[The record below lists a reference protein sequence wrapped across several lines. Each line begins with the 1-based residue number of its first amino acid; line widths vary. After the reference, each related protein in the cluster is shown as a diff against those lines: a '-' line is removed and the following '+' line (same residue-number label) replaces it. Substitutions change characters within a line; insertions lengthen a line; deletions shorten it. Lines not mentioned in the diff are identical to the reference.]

1 MATKKEIELQ
11 IEQNRL
17 LKESNQLL
25 SEQLKLNKES
35 VEESDDFSNALKSQ
49 LKNIKLQLA
58 EKNEV
63 LSIDKRISK
72 QANDAYAADRE
83 NIGTKNFAN
92 DLAKKQLSL
101 KRDILVLDQKSNSFT
116 EGDLETQYNINNSI
130 QERIKQAKELD
141 ALYSSQLE
149 TAAEMSKDSGV
160 RIFSGLEGIADKIGL
175 KKFAPEIKEAGDA
188 AKAAFLDPKFEKT
201 PLLAGIS
208 SLGPSLRK
216 ALGPLAFVLALLDAL
231 KESDKV
237 VSDMAK
243 NLNKSYQEAAQ
254 LKIELTS
261 AANASGNIFV
271 TSAKLAE
278 TLLSIN
284 SSLGTNVKLS
294 DEMLVQFTE
303 MREMAGF
310 TNEELQGIAA
320 ISLTTGESMNDI
332 TGEFMAQAK
341 ISSIQNGVLLNEK
354 ELLKGIKDVSAAT
367 TLSLG
372 KNPGLIADAV
382 ATAKAL
388 GMELSKVD
396 AIAGSLL
403 DFESSIS
410 AELEA
415 EMLLG
420 RDINL
425 EKARQAALN
434 NDLATVAKEL
444 SEQAGTS
451 AEFGAMN
458 RIQQEAIAKAVGM
471 GRDDLAQTLFVQE
484 QLAGATGDEAAEQEK
499 LLNNKIAQVGLAQA
513 QAIYAKEGIEGLRQ
527 QAGMADRMK
536 ASMDKLN
543 EVFVSLVEPLMPVLD
558 VFVSILDLVGL
569 IVQALKPLFDF
580 ASFLGSGLND
590 LLRSGGSLLTGG
602 EADFSNVNAAGKRLA
617 SDNYLGQ
624 FLGGEGGGYYS
635 DMGSELM
642 AKGGIVTKP
651 TRAIIGEAG
660 PEAVVPLSKELKVD
674 NSKMEKSLEEIASL
688 LSKQSFS
695 PVGLYEIQ

>member
-1 MATKKEIELQ
+1 MATKKEIQLQ

-49 LKNIKLQLA
+49 LKNIKQQLA

-72 QANDAYAADRE
+72 QVNDAYAMDRE
-83 NIGTKNFAN
+83 NIGTKSFAN

-101 KRDILVLDQKSNSFT
+101 QRDIAVLTQKAKSFT

-141 ALYSSQLE
+141 VLYSSQLE

-188 AKAAFLDPKFEKT
+188 AKAAFLDPKLGKT
-201 PLLAGIS
+201 PLQAGIS
-208 SLGPSLRK
+208 SLGPSLKK
-216 ALGPLAFVLALLDAL
+216 ALGPLALVLALLDAL

-254 LKIELTS
+254 LKMELTS
-261 AANASGNIFV
+261 AANASGNMFV

-382 ATAKAL
+382 ATTKAL

-434 NDLATVAKEL
+434 NDLATVAKEI
-444 SEQAGTS
+444 SKQAGTS

-484 QLAGATGDEAAEQEK
+484 QLAGATGEEAAEQEAI
-499 LLNNKIAQVGLAQA
+499 LNARIAEVGLAQA
-513 QAIYAKEGIEGLRQ
+513 QKEMTDKGIEGLRQ
-527 QAGMADRMK
+527 LVGMADRMK

-543 EVFVSLVEPLMPVLD
+543 EVFVSLVEPLMPILD
-558 VFVSILDLVGL
+558 IFVSILDVVGIIMKLLDPMIQATLVAVGAIND
-569 IVQALKPLFDF
+569 IVAGVSYLFGNSDAF
-580 ASFLGSGLND
+580 ANGSATMNQIARAEQSAQDSYGFSLNT
-590 LLRSGGSLLTGG
+590 SG
-602 EADFSNVNAAGKRLA
+602 EV
-617 SDNYLGQ
+617 Q
-624 FLGGEGGGYYS
+624 
-635 DMGSELM
+635 M
-642 AKGGIVTKP
+642 ANGGIVTKP
-651 TRAIIGEAG
+651 TRALIGEAG

-674 NSKMEKSLEEIASL
+674 NSKMEKSLAEIASL

>member
-11 IEQNRL
+11 KEQNLL

-35 VEESDDFSNALKSQ
+35 VEESDDFSNLLKGQ
-49 LKNIKLQLA
+49 LKL
-58 EKNEV
+58 EKDQIAQRSEV
-63 LSIDKRISK
+63 LSIDRRITK
-72 QANDAYAADRE
+72 QVNDAYASE
-83 NIGTKNFAN
+83 LSGLGTKKYAN
-92 DLAKKQLSL
+92 DLAKKQADLQ
-101 KRDILVLDQKSNSFT
+101 RDITVLNNKKNIFAQGDAELNSDINETIKERLATAGKLQEIYAAQAT
-116 EGDLETQYNINNSI
+116 ESEKI
-130 QERIKQAKELD
+130 
-141 ALYSSQLE
+141 
-149 TAAEMSKDSGV
+149 SKNFGV
-160 RIFSGLEGIADKIGL
+160 RAFAGLEGIAGKVGL
-175 KKFAPEIKEAGDA
+175 SGLAPELKEAGDA
-188 AKAAFLDPKFEKT
+188 ARNSVIAGGKGIT
-201 PLLAGIS
+201 PFMNGL
-208 SLGPSLRK
+208 K
-216 ALGPLAFVLALLDAL
+216 ALGPALTKAFGPLQFLQALI
-231 KESDKV
+231 ESDKV

-243 NLNKSYQEAAQ
+243 NLNKSYQEATQ
-254 LKIELTS
+254 LKMELTS

-271 TSAKLAE
+271 TSAKLSE

-320 ISLTTGESMNDI
+320 ISLTTGKSMNDI

-382 ATAKAL
+382 ATTKAL

-513 QAIYAKEGIEGLRQ
+513 QADFAKEGIEGLRQ

-543 EVFVSLVEPLMPVLD
+543 EVFVSLVEPLMPILD
-558 VFVSILDLVGL
+558 IFVSLVDIVGVLMKALDPF
-569 IVQALKPLFDF
+569 IQF
-580 ASFLGSGLND
+580 ASTGFSAIADVLTG
-590 LLRSGGSLLTGG
+590 LTGG
-602 EADFSNVNAAGKRLA
+602 GFDFKKTKASVIRTEDASQNLFGGSADIYGRYDSSGNLK
-617 SDNYLGQ
+617 
-624 FLGGEGGGYYS
+624 
-635 DMGSELM
+635 M
-642 AKGGIVTKP
+642 ANGGIVTKP
-651 TRAIIGEAG
+651 TRALIGEAG

-674 NSKMEKSLEEIASL
+674 NSKMEKSLAEIASL

>member
-1 MATKKEIELQ
+1 M
-11 IEQNRL
+11 
-17 LKESNQLL
+17 
-25 SEQLKLNKES
+25 
-35 VEESDDFSNALKSQ
+35 
-49 LKNIKLQLA
+49 
-58 EKNEV
+58 
-63 LSIDKRISK
+63 
-72 QANDAYAADRE
+72 
-83 NIGTKNFAN
+83 
-92 DLAKKQLSL
+92 
-101 KRDILVLDQKSNSFT
+101 
-116 EGDLETQYNINNSI
+116 
-130 QERIKQAKELD
+130 
-141 ALYSSQLE
+141 
-149 TAAEMSKDSGV
+149 
-160 RIFSGLEGIADKIGL
+160 
-175 KKFAPEIKEAGDA
+175 
-188 AKAAFLDPKFEKT
+188 
-201 PLLAGIS
+201 
-208 SLGPSLRK
+208 
-216 ALGPLAFVLALLDAL
+216 
-231 KESDKV
+231 
-237 VSDMAK
+237 
-243 NLNKSYQEAAQ
+243 
-254 LKIELTS
+254 ELTS
-261 AANASGNIFV
+261 AANASGNMFV

-382 ATAKAL
+382 ATTKAL

-434 NDLATVAKEL
+434 NDLATVAKEI
-444 SEQAGTS
+444 SKQAGTS

-484 QLAGATGDEAAEQEK
+484 QLAGATGEEAAEQEAI
-499 LLNNKIAQVGLAQA
+499 LNARIAEVGLAQA
-513 QAIYAKEGIEGLRQ
+513 QKEMTDKGIEGLRQ
-527 QAGMADRMK
+527 QVGMADRMK

-543 EVFVSLVEPLMPVLD
+543 EVFVSLVEPLMPILD
-558 VFVSILDLVGL
+558 IFVSILDVVGIIMKLLDPMIQATLVAVGAIND
-569 IVQALKPLFDF
+569 IVAGVSYLFGNSDAF
-580 ASFLGSGLND
+580 ANGSATMNQIA
-590 LLRSGGSLLTGG
+590 RAEQS
-602 EADFSNVNAAGKRLA
+602 AQ
-617 SDNYLGQ
+617 DNYGFSLNTS
-624 FLGGEGGGYYS
+624 GEVQ
-635 DMGSELM
+635 M
-642 AKGGIVTKP
+642 ANGGIVTKP
-651 TRAIIGEAG
+651 TRALIGEAG

-674 NSKMEKSLEEIASL
+674 NSKMEKSLAEIASL

>member
-11 IEQNRL
+11 KEQNLL

-35 VEESDDFSNALKSQ
+35 VEESDDFSNLLKGQ
-49 LKNIKLQLA
+49 LKL
-58 EKNEV
+58 EKDQIAQRSEV
-63 LSIDKRISK
+63 LSIDRRITK
-72 QANDAYAADRE
+72 QVNDAYASE
-83 NIGTKNFAN
+83 LSGLGTKKYAN
-92 DLAKKQLSL
+92 DLAKKQADLQ
-101 KRDILVLDQKSNSFT
+101 RDITVLNNKKNIFAQGDAELNSDINETIKERLATAGKLQEIYAAQAT
-116 EGDLETQYNINNSI
+116 ESEKI
-130 QERIKQAKELD
+130 
-141 ALYSSQLE
+141 
-149 TAAEMSKDSGV
+149 SKNFGV
-160 RIFSGLEGIADKIGL
+160 RAFAGLEGIAGKVGL
-175 KKFAPEIKEAGDA
+175 SGLAPELKEAGDA
-188 AKAAFLDPKFEKT
+188 ARNSVIAGGKGIT
-201 PLLAGIS
+201 PFMNGL
-208 SLGPSLRK
+208 K
-216 ALGPLAFVLALLDAL
+216 ALGPALAKAFGPLQFLQALI
-231 KESDKV
+231 ESDKV

-243 NLNKSYQEAAQ
+243 NLNKSYQEATQ
-254 LKIELTS
+254 LKMELTS

-271 TSAKLAE
+271 TSAKLSE

-320 ISLTTGESMNDI
+320 ISLTTGKSMNDI

-382 ATAKAL
+382 ATTKAL

-513 QAIYAKEGIEGLRQ
+513 QADFAKEGIEGLRQ

-543 EVFVSLVEPLMPVLD
+543 EVFVSLVEPLMPILD
-558 VFVSILDLVGL
+558 IFVSLVDIVGVLMKALDPF
-569 IVQALKPLFDF
+569 IQF
-580 ASFLGSGLND
+580 ASTGFSAIADVLTG
-590 LLRSGGSLLTGG
+590 LTGG
-602 EADFSNVNAAGKRLA
+602 GFDFKKTKASVIRTEDASQNLFGGSADIYGRYDSSGNLK
-617 SDNYLGQ
+617 
-624 FLGGEGGGYYS
+624 
-635 DMGSELM
+635 M
-642 AKGGIVTKP
+642 ANGGIVTKP
-651 TRAIIGEAG
+651 TRALIGEAG

-674 NSKMEKSLEEIASL
+674 NSKMEKSLAEIASL

>member
-410 AELEA
+410 AELDA

-425 EKARQAALN
+425 EKARQAALDN
-434 NDLATVAKEL
+434 NLATVAKEL

-558 VFVSILDLVGL
+558 IFVSILDLVGL

>member
-11 IEQNRL
+11 KEQNRL

-35 VEESDDFSNALKSQ
+35 VEESDDFSNLLKGQ
-49 LKNIKLQLA
+49 LKL
-58 EKNEV
+58 EKDQIAQRSEV
-63 LSIDKRISK
+63 LSIDRRITK
-72 QANDAYAADRE
+72 QVNDAYASE
-83 NIGTKNFAN
+83 LSGLGTKKYAN
-92 DLAKKQLSL
+92 DLAKKQADLQ
-101 KRDILVLDQKSNSFT
+101 RDITVLNNKKNIFAQGDAELNSDINETIKERLATAEKLQEIYAAQAT
-116 EGDLETQYNINNSI
+116 ESEKI
-130 QERIKQAKELD
+130 
-141 ALYSSQLE
+141 
-149 TAAEMSKDSGV
+149 SKNFGV
-160 RIFSGLEGIADKIGL
+160 RAFAGLEGIAGKLGL
-175 KKFAPEIKEAGDA
+175 SGLAPELKEAGDA
-188 AKAAFLDPKFEKT
+188 ARNSVIAGGKGVG
-201 PLLAGIS
+201 PLMQGLK
-208 SLGPSLRK
+208 SLGPALAK
-216 ALGPLAFVLALLDAL
+216 AFGPLQFLQALI
-231 KESDKV
+231 ESDKV
-237 VSDMAK
+237 VSDIAK
-243 NLNKSYQEAAQ
+243 NLNKSYQEATQ
-254 LKIELTS
+254 LKMELTS

-271 TSAKLAE
+271 TSAKLSE

-294 DEMLVQFTE
+294 DEMLIQFTE

-341 ISSIQNGVLLNEK
+341 ISSIQNGALLNEK

-382 ATAKAL
+382 ATTKAL

-513 QAIYAKEGIEGLRQ
+513 QADFAKEGIEGLRQ

-543 EVFVSLVEPLMPVLD
+543 EVFVSLVEPLMPILD
-558 VFVSILDLVGL
+558 IFVSLVDIVGVLMKILNPFIQFASTGFSAIADVLTGL
-569 IVQALKPLFDF
+569 SGGGFDF
-580 ASFLGSGLND
+580 EKTKASVIRTEDASQNLF
-590 LLRSGGSLLTGG
+590 GGS
-602 EADFSNVNAAGKRLA
+602 ADIYGRYNSSGNLK
-617 SDNYLGQ
+617 
-624 FLGGEGGGYYS
+624 
-635 DMGSELM
+635 M
-642 AKGGIVTKP
+642 ANGGIVTKP
-651 TRAIIGEAG
+651 TRALIGEAG

-674 NSKMEKSLEEIASL
+674 NSKMEKSLAEIASL